1 MTDPRA
7 MLGLFSAAAVCPII
21 VFGAY
26 CLVRIVAGRAKFACA
41 RRLPLCR
48 VLPLLALAAS
58 LTSLMA
64 KRGQVDSAGRA
75 RCPQRAAMPG
85 DAAEHECS
93 ITDFT
98 LDHSDRTAR
107 FVISW
112 TDGLFDHT
120 LTRNLYLYAST
131 NLAERRWS
139 MLGAFPV
146 PLSATSP
153 HALTVTQAN
162 VFEAMR
168 PRFLDTFGGAGFY
181 RFEIDLDSDG
191 DGLSDAR
198 ERELGTDPNLEDT
211 DGDGIADG
219 VEVNIHGTNP
229 VLADT
234 DGDGLTDFEELLHG
248 TSQTNRDS
256 DGDGLLDG
264 WEVANFLNPR
274 SAEGNNGASADIDR
288 DGLTNLEEQSAGS
301 NPMNPDTDG
310 DWLSDSQEVAL
321 GTNPALADT
330 DGDGI
335 DDRVEV
341 SIGSDPCAA
350 DSDGDGLPDGW
361 ERDNGLNPLSA
372 EGVDGANGD
381 TDGDGLPNLG
391 EYENGANPRVV
402 DTDGDGVTDKAEV
415 GQGGDP
421 ADASDM
427 GLPPAAEE
435 VREIAFAIGGDWA
448 AWEMTVEGIG
458 PDDFRTRR
466 ISMSGPDQVASRTC
480 KLHRGNTY
488 RLSMRWL
495 NCAGHESHPAAP
507 WYCWSAKIDGLPS
520 VATYP
525 DYGAV
530 RIPGVAETVV
540 GDGWIAKNDEGLLT
554 SHVHENS
561 SGESGNVAEGL
572 AALLHVFAEPVIIAP
587 ATLGVNNDDD
597 DGNGKED
604 VEDASLLDSDDVVA
618 EVHVRFTGP
627 PWMDCTAR
635 LETWMDPLMFGHL
648 WKNRAKTGY
657 AMSAPSREEFTFRGE
672 LVKTYFM
679 EADFRSPNMRG
690 NKMVATTQFG
700 EVSLSAT
707 HVPIFVE
714 RVAEPVT
721 TERVNGHIV
730 NPCCA
735 VIGADAHMRV
745 KVLPEDYPDS
755 RIKWRVVEGA
765 GSFPEGDTGR
775 DVVFRASGAEGE
787 TVKLQVD
794 VGDCPGNAPQFTMQT
809 TAMHEVK
816 IYPCA
821 ISRLGREP
829 PADAAKIAAMIDEV
843 NVVFRQLGVFFSL
856 GAQVE
861 NIVNENWSVNA
872 MVNRLVR
879 RQIRNEM
886 SGKDG
891 VEVYFVDGNAVSGE
905 PSGLYDPTGIII
917 KGSALSTTLA
927 HELGHA
933 FGCADI
939 LMNEEGQ
946 KVKGTA
952 PIPFFFDSPKR
963 SWIPEDWNNGTGG
976 RFYPKDIFY
985 AELMERF
992 LMFGVETSKGV
1003 DIPLGT
1009 AYGLP
1014 AEGNAKEIDVG
1025 RSAIM
1030 SMSPRS
1036 L

>member
-1 MTDPRA
+1 

-26 CLVRIVAGRAKFACA
+26 CLVRIVAGRAKFASA

-48 VLPLLALAAS
+48 VLPLLALAVS

-153 HALTVTQAN
+153 YALTVTQAN

-234 DGDGLTDFEELLHG
+234 DGDGLTDFDELLHG

-264 WEVANFLNPR
+264 WEVANFLNPL
-274 SAEGNNGASADIDR
+274 SAEGVDGASADIDR

-341 SIGSDPCAA
+341 SIGTDPCAA

-448 AWEMTVEGIG
+448 AWEMTIEGIG

-495 NCAGHESHPAAP
+495 NCAGYESHPGAP
-507 WYCWSAKIDGLPS
+507 WYCWSAQIDGLPS
-520 VATYP
+520 VATYA
-525 DYGAV
+525 DYGAA
-530 RIPGVAETVV
+530 RIPGAAETVV
-540 GDGWIAKNDEGLLT
+540 GDGWIAKNDDGLLT

-572 AALLHVFAEPVIIAP
+572 AALLHVFADPVIVAP
-587 ATLGVNNDDD
+587 TTLGVNDDDD
-597 DGNGKED
+597 DGNGRED
-604 VEDASLLDSDDVVA
+604 WEDASLLDCDDDIA

-635 LETWMDPLMFGHL
+635 LEAVMMHMMEGDL
-648 WKNRAKTGY
+648 WKSRSKNGY
-657 AMSAPSREEFTFRGE
+657 VMVNPFSEKFTVRGE
-672 LVKTYFM
+672 LAETFYL
-679 EADFRSPNMRG
+679 EAGGTSPDMRG
-690 NKMVATTQFG
+690 HRITATLWCGDVALSTTCSP
-700 EVSLSAT
+700 V
-707 HVPIFVE
+707 FVE

-721 TERVNGHIV
+721 TERVGGHIV

-735 VIGADAHMRV
+735 VIGADTHMRV
-745 KVLPEDYPDS
+745 KVLPEEYPDS
-755 RIKWRVVEGA
+755 RIKWRVVEGT
-765 GSFPEGDTGR
+765 GSFPDGDTGR
-775 DVVFRASGAEGE
+775 DVVFRASGQEGE
-787 TVKLQVD
+787 TVVLQVD

-816 IYPCA
+816 IYPCV
-821 ISRLGREP
+821 ISMAEHVP
-829 PADAAKIAAMIDEV
+829 PADAAKIAAMIDEA
-843 NVVFRQLGVFFSL
+843 NIIFRQVGMLFSL
-856 GAQVE
+856 GAP
-861 NIVNENWSVNA
+861 
-872 MVNRLVR
+872 
-879 RQIRNEM
+879 IRNLVNDKWSKDGLVDLATGMEIRNLM
-886 SGKDG
+886 SGTDG
-891 VEVYFVDGNAVSGE
+891 VEVYFIEGSNVGGE
-905 PSGLYDPTGIII
+905 PLGQFERRGILVR
-917 KGSALSTTLA
+917 AAANARTFA

-933 FGCADI
+933 CGWPDI
-939 LMNEEGQ
+939 YLSPGEQKARGTEQVPNFILPVREEWLR
-946 KVKGTA
+946 
-952 PIPFFFDSPKR
+952 D
-963 SWIPEDWNNGTGG
+963 DWNNGTGD
-976 RFYPKDIFY
+976 RFYSKLLCHSDIVDRL
-985 AELMERF
+985 LMRGRGSE
-992 LMFGVETSKGV
+992 VKA
-1003 DIPLGT
+1003 DIPLGLVQ
-1009 AYGLP
+1009 GLSSHGD
-1014 AEGNAKEIDVG
+1014 AGDIAVG
-1025 RSAIM
+1025 RKCILT
-1030 SMSPRS
+1030 MSPRS
-1036 L
+1036 Y